1 MKRFARLADLR
12 FLLSAAV
19 VVTIVLV
26 AILAP
31 HIVSYEPNDQD
42 LLNILMPPVF
52 AGGSPEHLLGT
63 DSLGR
68 DTLSRLIYGAR
79 TAMTVA
85 IFASTGAML
94 VGSFLANI
102 AGYFGG
108 RIDWAISRMVE
119 IWLSFPPVVLSM
131 LLIVGLG
138 IGTDKVIL
146 AIILVDWTRFC
157 RVLRTEVLVARR
169 QDYVSFA
176 LLAGFSNSRVIL
188 KEVLPGIFPMLVT
201 LFSLQM
207 GISIVVEAILSFVS
221 MGVPS
226 DVPAWGQMIADA
238 RIDIYS
244 APWGVA
250 LPILTIFVAVLSF
263 NVLGDSLN
271 RVLDPRSKI
280 AHSS

>member
-31 HIVSYEPNDQD
+31 HIVPYEPNDQD

-271 RVLDPRSKI
+271 RVIDPRSKI

>member
-1 MKRFARLADLR
+1 
-12 FLLSAAV
+12 
-19 VVTIVLV
+19 
-26 AILAP
+26 
-31 HIVSYEPNDQD
+31 
-42 LLNILMPPVF
+42 
-52 AGGSPEHLLGT
+52 
-63 DSLGR
+63 
-68 DTLSRLIYGAR
+68 
-79 TAMTVA
+79 
-85 IFASTGAML
+85 
-94 VGSFLANI
+94 
-102 AGYFGG
+102 
-108 RIDWAISRMVE
+108 
-119 IWLSFPPVVLSM
+119 
-131 LLIVGLG
+131 
-138 IGTDKVIL
+138 
-146 AIILVDWTRFC
+146 
-157 RVLRTEVLVARR
+157 
-169 QDYVSFA
+169 
-176 LLAGFSNSRVIL
+176 
-188 KEVLPGIFPMLVT
+188 MLVT